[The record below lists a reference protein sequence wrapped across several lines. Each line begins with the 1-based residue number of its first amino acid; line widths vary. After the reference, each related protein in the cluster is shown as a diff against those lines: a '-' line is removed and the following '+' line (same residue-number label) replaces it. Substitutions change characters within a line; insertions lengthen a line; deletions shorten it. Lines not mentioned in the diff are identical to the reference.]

1 MQVLLFQ
8 SSIKSSTSLGSG
20 PAPWKK
26 LTNNLLGLNDSRAY
40 FTITMFWLRL
50 QHAEVPGLG
59 IERASQQQPESG
71 SHDHPRSLTH

>member
-1 MQVLLFQ
+1 MLLFQ

-40 FTITMFWLRL
+40 FTMVWLRL

-71 SHDHPRSLTH
+71 SRDHPGSLTH